1 MKNIASTIFLFLSI
15 LTFAQE
21 SAMADLKF
29 EEAETAFNNQNYIT
43 AINHLEE
50 FDKIYGSI
58 TAKSLYLR
66 IVSQNKLFDPS
77 KLYEKQDQFTLLTSL
92 RKNASAYLKAMESE
106 GLDDRYREVYAIN
119 QKLQQYP
126 EDKATL
132 QAEIQAI
139 NDNLNKYVGI
149 YNSDPMYALQVEI
162 SKKGNALFTELLNK
176 TGPKSEKQ
184 PMKFVQKDEYIIE
197 VSNTSLKFNPA
208 NASFTMNLQG
218 IEFVFKKQ

>member
-1 MKNIASTIFLFLSI
+1 MKKLFITLLL
-15 LTFAQE
+15 LTAQITLAQN
-21 SAMADLKF
+21 AMADLKF
-29 EEAETAFNNQNYIT
+29 EEAETAFNNQNYTTTIK
-43 AINHLEE
+43 HLDE
-50 FDKIYGSI
+50 FDKLYGSI

-66 IVSQNKLFDPS
+66 IVSQDKLFEPS

-106 GLDDRYREVYAIN
+106 GLDDRYREVYTIN

-126 EDKATL
+126 QDKATL

-162 SKKGNALFTELLNK
+162 TKQGNTLFTELLNK

-184 PMKFVQKDEYIIE
+184 PLKFVRKDEYIIE